1 MMMMIM
7 MMSNHGPRSSSWRL
21 GLSRRCTNLSPCK
34 LYVVFSWLK
43 APFLYPTHTRVAQ
56 HLAKA
61 LGEHTLIP
69 LRANFMWSFHFQRDR
84 SSHLSLEEG
93 HEIFTHSSWNSR
105 SVGHRQSLMIN
116 LLMLI
121 ATKKQ
126 PDNSSCYVVGKSIC
140 RNGVSQNIVEQ
151 LSFKRFVKL
160 FLIQKFVKCIKGPDN
175 TFKSNLEALMG

>member
-1 MMMMIM
+1 MQT
-7 MMSNHGPRSSSWRL
+7 L
-21 GLSRRCTNLSPCK
+21 CGLFRIK
-34 LYVVFSWLK
+34 V
-43 APFLYPTHTRVAQ
+43 PFLYPIHARVAQ

-69 LRANFMWSFHFQRDR
+69 LRANFMWSFHFQRNR

-93 HEIFTHSSWNSR
+93 HEIFTHSSWKSR

-126 PDNSSCYVVGKSIC
+126 PDNSSCYVVGKSWESIC
-140 RNGVSQNIVEQ
+140 RNGVIQNIVQQ
-151 LSFKRFVKL
+151 LSFKCFVKL
-160 FLIQKFVKCIKGPDN
+160 FLIQKLIKRIKGPDN
-175 TFKSNLEALMG
+175 TLKCNFSALMG